1 MAAIHHLT
9 APALRYFLEVARC
22 GSISEASLHL
32 NVATS
37 AISRQISTLE
47 DHLGTPLFERRP
59 RGMLLSASG
68 ELLAAYA
75 RKIQLETDRVIGE
88 INALEGLQKG
98 QVVIATTEGFA
109 MEFLPYLIGQY
120 QHIFQGIQFKLD
132 IHSPQEV
139 ANIVRKGE
147 ADIGLSFSLNPS
159 SDIRVLHMQPSPIM
173 AIVHPTHPLAKKQ
186 RLNLAQVTAYP
197 LALSYPDTT
206 VRKLFDICTSQQ
218 QLNYDTIFISNYMSA
233 LNQFAINNMGISL
246 SGEISVRRLVQSG
259 KVKAIPI
266 TDKGMGI
273 RNIEVQVLTGRTLP
287 KAVQSFSEFLIEHL
301 P

>member
-1 MAAIHHLT
+1 MAAIHYLT
-9 APALRYFLEVARC
+9 APALRYSLEVAQY

-47 DHLGTPLFERRP
+47 DHLGTLLFERRP

-75 RKIQLETDRVIGE
+75 RKMKLETDRVISE
-88 INALEGLQKG
+88 VRALEGLQKG

-132 IHSPQEV
+132 IYSPQEV

-159 SDIRVLHMQPSPIM
+159 PDIRVLHLQPSPIM

-186 RLNLAQVTAYP
+186 RVNLAQVTAYP
-197 LALSYPDTT
+197 LALSYPNTT
-206 VRKLFDICTSQQ
+206 VRKLFDICISQQ
-218 QLNYDTIFISNYMSA
+218 QLNYEAVFVSNYMSA
-233 LNQFAINNMGISL
+233 LNQFALNNKGISL
-246 SGEISVRRLVQSG
+246 SGEISVRRLVLSG

-273 RNIEVQVLTGRTLP
+273 RNIEVQVLAGRTP
-287 KAVQSFSEFLIEHL
+287 SQGSPIFQ
-301 P
+301 